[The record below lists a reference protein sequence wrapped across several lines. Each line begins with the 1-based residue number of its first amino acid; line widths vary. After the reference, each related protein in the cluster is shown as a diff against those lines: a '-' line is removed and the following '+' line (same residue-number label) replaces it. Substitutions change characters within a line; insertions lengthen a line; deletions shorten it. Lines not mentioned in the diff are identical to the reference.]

1 MQIFIRVPYLQ
12 KSLMADEYGIFSVIL
27 TTNSH
32 HLATKAWNLTSVTI
46 YKVVKLTLQ
55 TLSDD
60 MIITL
65 STVCLY
71 FVITTQKNE
80 YPVTSKM

>member
-27 TTNSH
+27 TTNSQ
-32 HLATKAWNLTSVTI
+32 HLAKKAWNLTNVAR

-65 STVCLY
+65 SLFCNNNTKERVSSDL
-71 FVITTQKNE
+71 
-80 YPVTSKM
+80 

>member
-1 MQIFIRVPYLQ
+1 MQIFIRVSYLQ
-12 KSLMADEYGIFSVIL
+12 KSLMADEYGIFSVSL
-27 TTNSH
+27 TTNSQY
-32 HLATKAWNLTSVTI
+32 LATKAWKLTSVTS
-46 YKVVKLTLQ
+46 YKVLKLTLQ

-71 FVITTQKNE
+71 FVNTTQKNE

>member
-12 KSLMADEYGIFSVIL
+12 KSLMVDEYRIFSMIL
-27 TTNSH
+27 TSNSQN
-32 HLATKAWNLTSVTI
+32 LATKAWNLTSVTR

-71 FVITTQKNE
+71 FVITTQKKA